1 MEKQAKKARLF
12 YTEEHEWVEVLNE
25 TTVRIGITEFAV
37 DQLGD
42 IVYVELPEVDDQL
55 KLEDEFATVESV
67 KYNSGIYAPLDL
79 KVTQV
84 NNLLEDEPETMNE
97 DPLGEGWL
105 VEIESKTA
113 VDTSALL
120 DLAAYEAF
128 IEE

>member
-1 MEKQAKKARLF
+1 MENQAKKARLF

-67 KYNSGIYAPLDL
+67 KSTSGIYAPLDG